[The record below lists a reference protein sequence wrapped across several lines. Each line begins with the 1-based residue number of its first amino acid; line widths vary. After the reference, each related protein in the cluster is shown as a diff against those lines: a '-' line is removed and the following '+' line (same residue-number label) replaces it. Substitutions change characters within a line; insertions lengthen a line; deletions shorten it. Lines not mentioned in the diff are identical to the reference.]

1 MDNCDADEQVVT
13 TSFENLYKT
22 LNCEKNFSY
31 SLLDNVSKLYIKIT
45 YDDEIIVTSSQSR
58 VEFKLIA

>member
-22 LNCEKNFSY
+22 LNCEKNF
-31 SLLDNVSKLYIKIT
+31 T
-45 YDDEIIVTSSQSR
+45 
-58 VEFKLIA
+58 